1 MSNINL
7 NNFKIVQ
14 ISSLDIKDTKDI
26 CFLCIISTYR
36 VATFSDCKHFC
47 CTSCLDNLYDNYKD
61 ESDESDESD
70 EKELFIC
77 PICNE
82 KVYDIIYT

>member
-1 MSNINL
+1 MSNISL

-14 ISSLDIKDTKDI
+14 ISSVDIKDT
-26 CFLCIISTYR
+26 CFLCKLPIYR
-36 VATFSDCKHFC
+36 IAIFSNCKHFC
-47 CTSCLDNLYDNYKD
+47 CTSCLDNLYDTYT
-61 ESDESDESD
+61 DESD

-77 PICNE
+77 PICNK

>member
-14 ISSLDIKDTKDI
+14 ISSLDIKDTKNI
-26 CFLCIISTYR
+26 CFLCTLSTYR
-36 VATFSDCKHFC
+36 VATFSNCKHFC
-47 CTSCLDNLYDNYKD
+47 CTSCLDNLYDTYKD
-61 ESDESDESD
+61 ERDEN
-70 EKELFIC
+70 ELFVC

-82 KVYDIIYT
+82 KVYDVIYT